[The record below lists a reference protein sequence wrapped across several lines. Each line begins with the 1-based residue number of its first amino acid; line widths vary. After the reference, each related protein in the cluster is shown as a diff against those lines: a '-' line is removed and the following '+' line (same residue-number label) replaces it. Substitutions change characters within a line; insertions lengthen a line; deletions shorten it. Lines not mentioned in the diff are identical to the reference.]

1 MSEETVPILPT
12 VEVQPEVDPL
22 SGLILDGYQVKERME
37 SGGMGLIYRAWHTG
51 IERNAVVKVLKPEMA
66 TDAEQVARF
75 HKEARTLGRLKH
87 PNIIEIYGAGV
98 LPDGRLYILTE
109 FLEGQS
115 LHRVMRTR
123 SPMAP
128 LEALGMIEQVLSG
141 LTSAHEMGFIHRD
154 LKPENI
160 FVVPQ
165 PKGEPLLKLLDF
177 GLAKHDSGG
186 PLALAGAVA
195 PARSTLAG
203 TPQYI
208 SPEQATGQSEKIGP
222 ASDLYSVG
230 VIMFEMLAGHLPFRS
245 TASGDREQVIEL
257 LKMHA
262 QKPAPRLENDD
273 VPHSLAELVERLLL
287 KEPSERYDSAAQL
300 KAAVRGIS
308 REIRQGMTDVR
319 RMQLPPRVLNTPVA
333 PVNLRPNNTDQI
345 AGAVVAALGETP
357 PAMQRRKL
365 VALVVV
371 LLMAPVAMIAAWNSF
386 GPGDADDGVPAA
398 KATMKRAPP
407 EMVKVQVAPPLMAPA
422 APMVMPEPAVAQSA
436 LSVEEELA
444 APLKVHELKP
454 VAVAAVSPARPK
466 VKEKVAAA
474 PAVSNDDCESSADWR
489 ESVNGRLS
497 QLQQRA
503 SARALKDPEL
513 MAKAESFFADLN
525 SIGARVREAKT
536 REDCA
541 RVNKEISD
549 MARKYNKE
557 GL

>member
-1 MSEETVPILPT
+1 MTETVPILPT
-12 VEVQPEVDPL
+12 VEVQQEVDPL

-123 SPMAP
+123 SPMMP
-128 LEALGMIEQVLSG
+128 LEALGMIEQVLAG
-141 LTSAHEMGFIHRD
+141 LTSAHEQGFIHRD

-177 GLAKHDSGG
+177 GLAKQDAG
-186 PLALAGAVA
+186 PLVLAGAVA

-245 TASGDREQVIEL
+245 SATGDREQVIDL

-262 QKPAPRLENDD
+262 QKPAPKLESED
-273 VPHSLAELVERLLL
+273 VPHSLVELVERLLQ
-287 KEPSERYDSAAQL
+287 KDPHERYDSAAQL
-300 KAAVRGIS
+300 KAAVRGIA
-308 REIRQGMTDVR
+308 REIRQGHTDVR
-319 RMQLPPRVLNTPVA
+319 YVQLPLRANLATPAA
-333 PVNLRPNNTDQI
+333 PLRPHNTAQI
-345 AGAVVAALGETP
+345 AGAVAAALGEL
-357 PAMQRRKL
+357 PAEKQRRKL

-371 LLMAPVAMIAAWNSF
+371 LLLAPIGVIAAWKGWGNGEGEATKVKAVSM
-386 GPGDADDGVPAA
+386 PA
-398 KATMKRAPP
+398 RV
-407 EMVKVQVAPPLMAPA
+407 EMVKAEAA
-422 APMVMPEPAVAQSA
+422 APVVVSPPAPRA
-436 LSVEEELA
+436 VEDELA
-444 APLKVHELKP
+444 APLKVRELKP
-454 VAVAAVSPARPK
+454 IAVAVARPK
-466 VKEKVAAA
+466 LAKEKGQASVG
-474 PAVSNDDCESSADWR
+474 DDECEADASWR
-489 ESVNGRLS
+489 EGTRGRLTHLHH
-497 QLQQRA
+497 QV
-503 SARALKDPEL
+503 SALAQKDPEL
-513 MAKAESFFADLN
+513 MKQMEAFDVELN
-525 SIGARVREAKT
+525 RLSAQVGEAKG
-536 REDCA
+536 RDDCA
-541 RVNKEISD
+541 RVNKQLS
-549 MARKYNKE
+549 ALGRKYR
-557 GL
+557 

>member
-141 LTSAHEMGFIHRD
+141 LTSAHEQGFIHRD

-177 GLAKHDSGG
+177 GLAKQDAG

-262 QKPAPRLENDD
+262 QKPAPRLENED
-273 VPHSLAELVERLLL
+273 VPHSLAELVERLLM

-319 RMQLPPRVLNTPVA
+319 RMQLPQSAVNTSA
-333 PVNLRPNNTDQI
+333 GSVNVRPNNTDQI
-345 AGAVVAALGETP
+345 AGAVVAALGEA
-357 PAMQRRKL
+357 PAATQRRKL
-365 VALVVV
+365 FALVVV
-371 LLMAPVAMIAAWNSF
+371 LLLAPVALTAAWNSL
-386 GPGDADDGVPAA
+386 GPGDTDDGVLAP
-398 KATMKRAPP
+398 KASMTRAPP
-407 EMVKVQVAPPLMAPA
+407 QMVKVQVAAPAMGPA
-422 APMVMPEPAVAQSA
+422 APVALPEPEVPQKVLA
-436 LSVEEELA
+436 VEEELA

-454 VAVAAVSPARPK
+454 VAVATVAARPK
-466 VKEKVAAA
+466 VKEKVVAA
-474 PAVSNDDCESSADWR
+474 PAIANDDCESSADWR

-503 SARALKDPEL
+503 SARALKEPQF
-513 MAKAESFFADLN
+513 MANAESFFADLN
-525 SIGARVREAKT
+525 AIGARVREAKT

-541 RVNKEISD
+541 RVNKEITD
-549 MARKYNKE
+549 MAHKYNKE